1 MEAVRFI
8 IKPDKVSAILA
19 ATRGFLAG
27 LVVQIHSQ
35 CFFFLL
41 SLELEQRFICSG
53 CVREDKFLF

>member
-35 CFFFLL
+35 CFF
-41 SLELEQRFICSG
+41 SLEFGVGTKIH
-53 CVREDKFLF
+53 LFRLRT